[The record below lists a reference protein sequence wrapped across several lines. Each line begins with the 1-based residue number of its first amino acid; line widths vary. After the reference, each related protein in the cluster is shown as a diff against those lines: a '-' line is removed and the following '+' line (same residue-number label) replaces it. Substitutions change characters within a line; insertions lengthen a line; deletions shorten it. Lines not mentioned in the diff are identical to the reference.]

1 VDRQS
6 NKHCQIPFGA
16 YVQANNEPTPTNTN
30 APRTIDC
37 IYLRSF
43 PNIQGGHELMD
54 LRTGRVITRRRITEI
69 PVTELVIQAV
79 ENMAHDQG
87 ITTLKITGR
96 HTSPIYP
103 ADWIAGVDYE
113 NHENQKQFDED
124 YIEDEE
130 ELIEAEIDNED
141 IYDRIDPTEMED
153 LAEFDIS
160 VDDNEEELNDQDEDE
175 YESDPAPEDER
186 EDVQE
191 DETEDIEVHEDENTE
206 PEEVPRTTRSGR
218 VVVKPTRFID

>member
-1 VDRQS
+1 MLV
-6 NKHCQIPFGA
+6 
-16 YVQANNEPTPTNTN
+16 V
-30 APRTIDC
+30 
-37 IYLRSF
+37 
-43 PNIQGGHELMD
+43 
-54 LRTGRVITRRRITEI
+54 RRITEI
-69 PVTELVIQAV
+69 PITELVIQAV

-113 NHENQKQFDED
+113 NQDHENQNQYDED
-124 YIEDEE
+124 YIEDDE

-141 IYDRIDPTEMED
+141 IYDRIDPTEVED
-153 LAEFDIS
+153 SAELGTS
-160 VDDNEEELNDQDEDE
+160 VDDNEEEVNDQDEDE
-175 YESDPAPEDER
+175 HESDPAPEDER
-186 EDVQE
+186 EDVQEDEPE

-218 VVVKPTRFID
+218 VVAKPARFIEQEHVILNQTDKNSEK